1 MINNKTDLD
10 SVVLGDLIRDGKGV
24 RQEVRMMIIRGYH
37 CTVAL
42 HIYSGMPLFQIL

>member
-10 SVVLGDLIRDGKGV
+10 SIVLGDLIRDGKGV
-24 RQEVRMMIIRGYH
+24 RQEVMMVIRGYH

-42 HIYSGMPLFQIL
+42 HIYSGMPLF